1 MKKCPF
7 SYNKQPF
14 IPYQSNQVITSKM
27 AIYELGR
34 ACIAHLFSQIPL
46 ISIFLYFFNMIGLVK
61 LVYVIKIDDF
71 FVSNAFDVQNDIRHL

>member
-1 MKKCPF
+1 
-7 SYNKQPF
+7 
-14 IPYQSNQVITSKM
+14 M